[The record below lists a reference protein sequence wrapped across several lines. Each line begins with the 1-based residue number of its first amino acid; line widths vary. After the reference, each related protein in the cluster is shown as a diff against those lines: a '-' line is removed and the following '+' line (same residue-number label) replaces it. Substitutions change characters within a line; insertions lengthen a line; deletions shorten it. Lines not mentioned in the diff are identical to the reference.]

1 MVVTD
6 EMLNQND
13 ILSAFKVTSKYF
25 LMNLLNFEYSLYF
38 LNLHQIP
45 EALTVVL
52 GM

>member
-25 LMNLLNFEYSLYF
+25 FNEFTEF
-38 LNLHQIP
+38 WI
-45 EALTVVL
+45 
-52 GM
+52 